1 MFGERL
7 LRARKAAGLS
17 MQGLGKAAGVSAN
30 MIKKYEHNQSMPSS
44 GVLVQ
49 LAKNL
54 DVRAEYF
61 FRPNAMALEKV
72 EYRKRASLP
81 KKKLDQI
88 QADILDQAERWQQL
102 DNVWPE
108 FPIKPF
114 QQPNLPSAEIAD
126 YEHIEAFA
134 EQLRNLWELGLNP
147 LPELIDLLESKGIL
161 VILTKVEGAEKF
173 DGLQAA
179 IGKKP
184 VIAIASNRS
193 GDRQRFTLAHEL
205 GHLVL
210 QGRLSE
216 ALDEEKA
223 CNRFAGAFILPQ
235 SAMFEH
241 IGETRVKLESREL
254 FLLKHEFGMSMSAI
268 LYRAKNLEIL
278 SESAYTK
285 MAKFFSYKG
294 WKKQEPGTP
303 YAPEKTIL
311 FEQLVYRALSLELIN
326 ESKAAELM
334 QLPLATFHQQRQLG
348 SMNAIAD

>member
-17 MQGLGKAAGVSAN
+17 MQDLGKAAGVSSN
-30 MIKKYEHNQSMPSS
+30 MIKKYEHNQSMPTS
-44 GVLVQ
+44 GVLVK

-61 FRPNAMALEKV
+61 FRPNAIALEKV

-88 QADILDQAERWQQL
+88 HADILDQAERWQLL
-102 DNVWPE
+102 DSVWPE
-108 FPIKPF
+108 FPVKPF
-114 QQPNLPSAEIAD
+114 QQPDLSLAEITD
-126 YEHIEAFA
+126 YQQIENFA
-134 EQLRNLWELGLNP
+134 EQLRHLWELGLNP
-147 LPELIDLLESKGIL
+147 VPELIDLLESKGIL
-161 VILTKVEGAEKF
+161 VILSKVEDADKF

-235 SAMFEH
+235 SAMLEH
-241 IGETRVKLESREL
+241 LGEKRAKLEPREL
-254 FLLKHEFGMSMSAI
+254 FLIKHEFGMSMGAI
-268 LYRAKNLEIL
+268 LYRAKDLGII
-278 SESAYTK
+278 SETAYTK
-285 MAKFFSYKG
+285 MAKFFSYQG
-294 WKKQEPGTP
+294 WNKQEPGKP
-303 YAPEKTIL
+303 YASEQTIL

-334 QLPLATFHQQRQLG
+334 QLPLATFHQQRQLEC
-348 SMNAIAD
+348 MNATAD